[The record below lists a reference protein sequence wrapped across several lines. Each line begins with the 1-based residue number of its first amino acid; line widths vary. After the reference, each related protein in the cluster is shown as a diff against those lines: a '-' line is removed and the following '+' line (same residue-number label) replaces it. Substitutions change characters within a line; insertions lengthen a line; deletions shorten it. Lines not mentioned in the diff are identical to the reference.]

1 MCGGPLSQQE
11 PKGLFKDGD
20 AHLHSKQL
28 SSWVKQGGCW
38 GMALPSHFRVTPAL
52 SGAVIMCSL
61 NAFAFEESW
70 KQGSVPDPQ
79 SSEIPA
85 APASFPQ
92 RLSVTQSPLKL
103 PLPTPTL

>member
-1 MCGGPLSQQE
+1 
-11 PKGLFKDGD
+11 
-20 AHLHSKQL
+20 
-28 SSWVKQGGCW
+28 
-38 GMALPSHFRVTPAL
+38 MALPSHFRVTPAL

-103 PLPTPTL
+103 PLPTPPLSLYIYLRCAFFHDFRVSGNNWSLLLSPAT